1 MPATAT
7 FFALTV
13 QLPESRPRV
22 LACFSGESGAAPG
35 MARQGPYG
43 STWTCSA
50 VGKAKL
56 KIDVPSWGLQTV
68 AYSGAACVKDQRED
82 TACTGAGCSG
92 CARRTEGVESR
103 CNGQFRTCHS
113 SRPRLL
119 SWQQQVQLG
128 YSWFTCFNSLTQAG
142 RSQCTRS
149 SKQQLGWQ
157 HMQAGMPGR
166 CSRP

>member
-1 MPATAT
+1 M
-7 FFALTV
+7 
-13 QLPESRPRV
+13 

-68 AYSGAACVKDQRED
+68 AYSGAACVKKTKGKTPHVQGLVVQAVHGGQKGSKAD
-82 TACTGAGCSG
+82 AMANSGHAIPAGQG
-92 CARRTEGVESR
+92 C
-103 CNGQFRTCHS
+103 
-113 SRPRLL
+113 L

-128 YSWFTCFNSLTQAG
+128 YSWFTCFQQPHTGRAQSVHTIVQAAA
-142 RSQCTRS
+142 RLAAYASRNARAL
-149 SKQQLGWQ
+149 QQA
-157 HMQAGMPGR
+157 MKMAPGR
-166 CSRP
+166 ALNLAQD